1 MLIFYT
7 IQEGWGS
14 IYVGYTGSMTCCPI
28 FMLTFKIAH
37 IMQALEAE
45 NIIIEK
51 HLAKCFDQSWYW
63 IELNAI
69 LKGI

>member
-1 MLIFYT
+1 MELT
-7 IQEGWGS
+7 ENCWGTL
-14 IYVGYTGSMTCCPI
+14 YVGYTGSMTCCPI

-51 HLAKCFDQSWYW
+51 HLAKCFDHHD
-63 IELNAI
+63 IE
-69 LKGI
+69 